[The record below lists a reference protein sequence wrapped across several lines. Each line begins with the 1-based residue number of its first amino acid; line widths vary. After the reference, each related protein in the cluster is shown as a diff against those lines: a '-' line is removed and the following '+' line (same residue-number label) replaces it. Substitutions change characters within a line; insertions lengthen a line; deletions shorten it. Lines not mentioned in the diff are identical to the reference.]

1 MIHDAGVEVTCDAR
15 CCDSSEYIYL
25 PWVYSDY
32 TGNNGY
38 YDSSDSVIEDALND
52 LEWVIKGQYHFCC
65 EDCFKDSQEEQ
76 DID

>member
-1 MIHDAGVEVTCDAR
+1 MIHDAKVEVTCDAR
-15 CCDSSEYIYL
+15 CCDGSEYIYL
-25 PWVYSDY
+25 PWVYSD
-32 TGNNGY
+32 N
-38 YDSSDSVIEDALND
+38 SVRSRIEDALND